1 MKINNYLTMVAV
13 AILLISLVSCAP
25 AGYTSKEAGFFTG
38 IWHGLIFF
46 FSIVGKIF
54 GAKIG
59 LYAEH
64 NSGFGYWLGFLIG
77 IGGIGKGAHS
87 SR

>member
-1 MKINNYLTMVAV
+1 MKRQTNLTIVAV

-46 FSIVGKIF
+46 FSIIGKIF

-77 IGGIGKGAHS
+77 IGAFGKSARS
-87 SR
+87 T